1 MGLGAGA
8 RRQRG
13 LLFALTAGGSGLL
26 ATGGFAVMA
35 WVDAFTPCRVSYR
48 VSDTVHGSLACQSY
62 YAISLFSAM
71 LAFTAC
77 GLAVI
82 ACILFLGRRG
92 TPR

>member
-1 MGLGAGA
+1 MGFDAGA

-26 ATGGFAVMA
+26 ATAGFAFIA
-35 WVDAFTPCRVSYR
+35 WLDAFTPCRVAYR

-62 YAISLFSAM
+62 YAISLFSAL

-77 GLAVI
+77 GLAAI
-82 ACILFLGRRG
+82 ACILFLVRRG
-92 TPR
+92 TPS